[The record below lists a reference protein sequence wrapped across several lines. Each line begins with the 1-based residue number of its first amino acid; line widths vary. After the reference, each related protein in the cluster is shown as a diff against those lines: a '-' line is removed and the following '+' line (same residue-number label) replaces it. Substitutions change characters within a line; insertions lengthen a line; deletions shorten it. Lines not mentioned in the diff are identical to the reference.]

1 VNNLI
6 SIPSSFSVRTMFLIS
21 SLHNTFVQW
30 LKCTIIGGEC
40 YIQIWAPDN
49 GRVTFP
55 SIITIWG
62 GGTLWAIN

>member
-1 VNNLI
+1 
-6 SIPSSFSVRTMFLIS
+6 MFLIS

-55 SIITIWG
+55 SIITI
-62 GGTLWAIN
+62 